1 MILDQEIRY
10 IFIHTV
16 MMIIALNMARFL
28 DLKSLDP
35 ERQYAIISCKRG
47 EGQNKYHM
55 FPEDLYRTKGKVE
68 EILKQEFRARVDEVK
83 KDIHTLEDL
92 LNFLYDNDV
101 AIDIDEDDDY
111 TDWVDRVAVQEL
123 AKEICGIE
131 LGEQYL

>member
-1 MILDQEIRY
+1 
-10 IFIHTV
+10 
-16 MMIIALNMARFL
+16 
-28 DLKSLDP
+28 
-35 ERQYAIISCKRG
+35 
-47 EGQNKYHM
+47 M
-55 FPEDLYRTKGKVE
+55 FSEDLYRTKGKVE
-68 EILKQEFRARVDEVK
+68 EILKQEFRTRVDEVK

-131 LGEQYL
+131 LGE